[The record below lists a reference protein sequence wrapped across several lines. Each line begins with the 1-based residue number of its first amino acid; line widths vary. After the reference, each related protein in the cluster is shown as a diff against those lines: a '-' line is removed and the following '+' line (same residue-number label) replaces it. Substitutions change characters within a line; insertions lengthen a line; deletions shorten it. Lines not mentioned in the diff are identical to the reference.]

1 MNADLIAAKTA
12 LRRQMRARLR
22 ALAPALRESS
32 GACLTEAIRQL
43 PQWRAARS
51 VLLFA
56 PLPDEPDLWPLLAAA
71 LAEGKQVAL
80 PRRAAEASGYTAAA
94 VADPARDLAPG
105 AFGIREPAAHCPEI
119 PLNRLDFI
127 LVPGVAFD
135 RQFRRLGRG
144 KGFYDRLL
152 AGLPGFTCGV
162 GFDFQLVETL
172 PGEPHDVSL
181 NCIRTPSHALFR

>member
-1 MNADLIAAKTA
+1 
-12 LRRQMRARLR
+12 MRARLR
-22 ALAPALRESS
+22 ALAPGLRETA
-32 GACLTEAIRQL
+32 GAQLAQAIRQL
-43 PQWRAARS
+43 PAWRTAQS
-51 VLLFA
+51 MLLFA
-56 PLPDEPDLWPLLAAA
+56 PLPDEPDVWPLLELA
-71 LAEGKQVAL
+71 LAEGRRVAL
-80 PRRAAEASGYTAAA
+80 PRLAEDASRYTAAL
-94 VADPARDLAPG
+94 VADSGRDLAPG
-105 AFGIREPAAHCPEI
+105 AFGIREPQAHCPEV

-152 AGLPGFTCGV
+152 AGLSGFTCGV

>member
-1 MNADLIAAKTA
+1 MNADLVAAKTA
-12 LRRQMRARLR
+12 LRHQMRARLR
-22 ALAPALRESS
+22 AQAPALRETS
-32 GACLTEAIRQL
+32 GVRLTEAIRRL
-43 PQWRAARS
+43 PQWRAAHS

-56 PLPDEPDLWPLLAAA
+56 PLPDEPDLRPLLAAA
-71 LAEGKQVAL
+71 LAEGKRVAL
-80 PRRAAEASGYTAAA
+80 PRLAGDASGYLAAA
-94 VADPARDLAPG
+94 VTDPAHDLLPG
-105 AFGIREPAAHCPEI
+105 AFGIFEPAAHCPVI
-119 PLNRLDFI
+119 PLNRLDFL

-144 KGFYDRLL
+144 KGYYDRLL